1 MTTSNPQEEQRH
13 IPVMPEEVIS
23 YLAPADGK
31 FIIDCTTGEGGH
43 SSLIAERLGTRGRL
57 LCCDIDSEFIEIA
70 RKNLAKVETD
80 VVFIQSDYKQIP
92 GIVKS
97 RFGERPDGILVDLGA
112 CSRHFDSADRGFS
125 FKLDGPLDM
134 RFDRT
139 KGRTAADLINTLDRR
154 DLERIFRIYGEEQ
167 KAGIISRVIV
177 SERAKSPIMKT
188 SRLAEIIREAVGWR
202 KSNIDAATKVFQAL
216 RIEVN
221 HELEGLREFILEA
234 AELLKPGGKMV
245 VISFHSLE
253 DRIVKEAFRY
263 LASDCICPSSIPI
276 CVCDK
281 HAEIAILTKKPA
293 IPSQKEINSNQ
304 RSRSAKLR
312 AFKKLD

>member
-1 MTTSNPQEEQRH
+1 MATSNHQKERVH

-23 YLAPADGK
+23 YLAPSNGG

-43 SSLIAERLGTRGRL
+43 SALIAGRISPNGRL
-57 LCCDIDSEFIEIA
+57 LCCDIDAEFIEIA
-70 RKNLAKVETD
+70 RKNLAKVEAD
-80 VVFIQSDYKQIP
+80 VVFIQSDYKRIP
-92 GIVKS
+92 EIVKN

-112 CSRHFDSADRGFS
+112 CSRHFDSAERGFS
-125 FKLDGPLDM
+125 FNLDGPLDM

-139 KGRTAADLINTLDRR
+139 KGQTAAELINSLDRR
-154 DLERIFRIYGEEQ
+154 DLERIFRVYGEER
-167 KAGIISRVIV
+167 KSGIISQAIV
-177 SERAKSPIMKT
+177 NERAKSPILRT
-188 SRLAEIIREAVGWR
+188 ARLAEIVRAAVGWR

-221 HELEGLREFILEA
+221 HELDGLREFILEA

-253 DRIVKEAFRY
+253 DRIVKETFRY
-263 LASDCICPSSIPI
+263 LAADCICPTEIPV

-281 HAEIAILTKKPA
+281 RAEIAILTKKPN
-293 IPSQKEINSNQ
+293 IPSQKEIDSNP

-312 AFKKLD
+312 AFEKLD